1 MTGLIVTGNVIFRLS
16 LKVENQLKVE
26 KAWICIF
33 TSAVYRAVHFK
44 LVTSL
49 PSDVFLQA
57 FRQFIARRG
66 RPRTVYSDNRTN
78 CVGVKNSL
86 EQLDCQEINEY
97 SSINNIHWKLN
108 PPASPWWGG
117 WWERIV
123 RILKE
128 LLRRVLGRACLSY
141 QEMTTVLCDC

>member
-33 TSAVYRAVHFK
+33 TCAVYRAVHFK

-49 PSDVFLQA
+49 PDIFLQA
-57 FRQFIARRG
+57 FRRFIARRG
-66 RPRTVYSDNRTN
+66 RPRTVYSDNGTN

-86 EQLDCQEINEY
+86 EQLDWQEINE
-97 SSINNIHWKLN
+97 
-108 PPASPWWGG
+108 
-117 WWERIV
+117 
-123 RILKE
+123 
-128 LLRRVLGRACLSY
+128 
-141 QEMTTVLCDC
+141 